1 MSYEQA
7 RNMAIQQVIDI
18 ENSVK
23 ERLSCNINNKE
34 WYTDEDKRIMQAE
47 YLVVIL
53 KSELTTALTSIHRL
67 KII

>member
-7 RNMAIQQVIDI
+7 QKMAIRRIIDI

-23 ERLSCNINNKE
+23 EHVSGNSNNKK

-47 YLVVIL
+47 YLIVAL
-53 KSELTTALTSIHRL
+53 KSELTTALTSINRL